1 MITAIP
7 LLALALAPSPAPS
20 TSGDVVIDAMT
31 DELARLPELRLSDT
45 PAPYWASI
53 SVHDVEGI
61 LVQAKFGALVDTTTT
76 KSRSL
81 SPRLRVGDMELD
93 AVGVP
98 MFEEP
103 LVTIEDDYAALRHAL
118 WRYTDGAYK
127 MAASRYRHELTER
140 TQSAVDPEQP
150 DAFTPAP
157 KLVSKTPMNAVAI
170 DRGALESLARHV
182 SAVFREHAHI
192 RDAEVTIAASTAR
205 RRFASTDGSVVDS
218 GRQFVVVT
226 IEAETQADDGDILT
240 RQIVHVLRPDALP
253 SAEALEAEAAGLV
266 ADLAA
271 LRKAPLL
278 RDYSGPVLF
287 EADVAGGLFAG
298 VLATE
303 LVASGSW
310 RGDAD
315 AKLGQLVLPRGFDV
329 VDDPL
334 VARFGEHAL
343 LGQMTVDDEG
353 TRAERVQ
360 LVKDGKLVGLLSAR
374 APGKKVKQSNGHG
387 FSAPYGMDVRP
398 GITNLLVTAKGGL
411 PDAALQKK
419 LMGLVRERGA
429 EFGLVVTAGGG
440 GFGEGV
446 TAYRVGKDGKRELV
460 RVGHLQGLEFRHL
473 RDIAAV
479 GKVTAVRHAMQ
490 TGGMPMP
497 AGAVPPTMAGFVSP
511 ISIVAPAVLL
521 RDAELHAFTGGNPKP
536 PAYPRPTFRNTKTPA
551 RAP

>member
-7 LLALALAPSPAPS
+7 LLALVLVAAPAPS
-20 TSGDVVIDAMT
+20 NSGDVVIDAMT

-61 LVQAKFGALVDTTTT
+61 SVLAKFGALVDTTTT

-81 SPRLRVGDMELD
+81 SPRLRVGDLKLD

-127 MAASRYRHELTER
+127 MAAASYRHELTER

-157 KLVSKTPMNAVAI
+157 KLISKTPMTAVEI
-170 DRGALESLARHV
+170 DRGALESLARRV

-205 RRFASTDGSVVDS
+205 RRFVSTDGSVVDS
-218 GRQFVVVT
+218 GRQCVVIA

-240 RQIVHVLRPDALP
+240 RQIVHVVRPDALP
-253 SAEALEAEAAGLV
+253 DAAALEAEAAGLV

-298 VLATE
+298 VLAE

-315 AKLGQLVLPRGFDV
+315 AKLGQLVLPKGFDV

-374 APGKKVKQSNGHG
+374 APGKKVKQSNGHAR
-387 FSAPYGMDVRP
+387 SAPYGMDVRP

-411 PDAALQKK
+411 TDAALQKK

-460 RVGHLQGLEFRHL
+460 RVGYLQGLEFRHL

-479 GKVTAVRHAMQ
+479 GKVTAVHHAMQ
-490 TGGMPMP
+490 TGGTPIP
-497 AGAVPPTMAGFVSP
+497 PGDVPPAMAGFVSP

-521 RDAELHAFTGGNPKP
+521 RDAELHAYTGSNPKP
-536 PAYPRPTFRNTKTPA
+536 PAYPRPSFSNTKTPA